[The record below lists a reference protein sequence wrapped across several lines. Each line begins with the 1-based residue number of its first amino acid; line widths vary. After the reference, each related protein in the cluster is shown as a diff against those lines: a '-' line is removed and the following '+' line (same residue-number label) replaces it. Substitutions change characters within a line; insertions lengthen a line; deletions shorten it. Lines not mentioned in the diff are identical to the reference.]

1 MVLLPGLWRNRIS
14 GDRSF
19 HIMETAAKEDLD
31 DLVYEQKGNG
41 SGYAD
46 PPLVPLSEVR
56 PRRRCRKPSS
66 VARMVINNAML

>member
-31 DLVYEQKGNG
+31 DLVYEQK
-41 SGYAD
+41 
-46 PPLVPLSEVR
+46 
-56 PRRRCRKPSS
+56 PSS